1 MPEREEFKHTID
13 VEYYRLSEDEMPIP
27 NKFKGK
33 FGRTITKLKRED
45 FDKLESLLVIPPK
58 KNYWWLNANPNIWDF
73 HKLEIDETVIYTSKN
88 EKGNKRRVYKYFEEV
103 KPGDIILGYISSPTK
118 EIVGLCEVTKG
129 LYESAEGEGFEFK
142 KIEQFS
148 EPVSLH
154 EIQADPEL
162 KNCEPLKNNQGSLFK
177 LTENE
182 FVIIRAIIDE
192 KNPPPPP
199 NIEPYS
205 IAKALETIFVKE
217 KHFRNIVDLLNY
229 KKNII
234 IKGPPGVGKTFI
246 VKYIAWAIM
255 EKKDDSK
262 IQMVQFHQS
271 YSYEDFVQGFR
282 PDEDGNF
289 YLKDGIFY
297 KFCKKAER
305 DKNNKYFFI
314 IDEIN
319 RGNLSKI
326 FGELMMLIESDKR
339 GDFKIPL
346 TYSKADDT
354 FTVPPN
360 IYLIGTMNTAD
371 RSLAVVDYALRR
383 RFCFVDLIPAYE
395 TDKFNSFLERAGVDK
410 DLIERINKNLSMINK
425 VIEDDTKNLGT
436 GFKIGHSYFC
446 PAKNGNEFG
455 EAWYERIIDFE
466 IAPLLLEYWFDRP
479 EEENPDS

>member
-1 MPEREEFKHTID
+1 M
-13 VEYYRLSEDEMPIP
+13 
-27 NKFKGK
+27 
-33 FGRTITKLKRED
+33 
-45 FDKLESLLVIPPK
+45 ES
-58 KNYWWLNANPNIWDF
+58 
-73 HKLEIDETVIYTSKN
+73 DETEIYTSKN

-129 LYESAEGEGFEFK
+129 IHESAEGEGFEFK
-142 KIEQFS
+142 KVKQLNESIPLQ
-148 EPVSLH
+148 
-154 EIQADPEL
+154 EL
-162 KNCEPLKNNQGSLFK
+162 QSISGLENCEPLKNNQGSLFK
-177 LTENE
+177 LTEDE
-182 FVIIRAIIDE
+182 FKIIRAIIDK
-192 KNPPPPP
+192 KNPQKDQP
-199 NIEPYS
+199 EPYS
-205 IAKALETIFVKE
+205 IEKALETVFVE
-217 KHFRNIVDLLNY
+217 KKRFRNIVDLLNH

-234 IKGPPGVGKTFI
+234 IQGPPGVGKTFI
-246 VKYIAWAIM
+246 AKHIAWAIM
-255 EKKDDSK
+255 EKKDDNR

-305 DKNNKYFFI
+305 DKNNNYFFI

-339 GDFKIPL
+339 GEFEIPL
-346 TYSKADDT
+346 TYSKTDDI

-371 RSLAVVDYALRR
+371 RSLAMVDYALRR
-383 RFCFVDLIPAYE
+383 RFCFVNLIPAYE
-395 TDKFNSFLERAGVDK
+395 TDKFNSFLAKAGVDK
-410 DLIERINKNLSMINK
+410 DLIERINNNISEINK
-425 VIEDDTKNLGT
+425 VIENDKKNLGT

-446 PAKNGNEFG
+446 TAKNSNES
-455 EAWYERIIDFE
+455 ETDWYERIIDFE

-479 EEENPDS
+479 EEAERHIERLKE